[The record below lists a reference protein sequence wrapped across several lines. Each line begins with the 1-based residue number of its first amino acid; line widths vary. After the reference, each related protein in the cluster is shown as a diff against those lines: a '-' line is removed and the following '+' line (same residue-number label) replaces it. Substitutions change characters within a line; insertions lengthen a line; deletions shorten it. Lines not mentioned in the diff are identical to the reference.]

1 MHLKISSLH
10 IHTERQQWKIFLT
23 IDEHGLK
30 IARNSVFNYHLL
42 QVGRQTAIKNSVSM
56 IFFLSLSKVVFF
68 DRPAMT
74 IAVDMGRKATKTTTT
89 TTKLTFLI
97 AAYLSGVI

>member
-10 IHTERQQWKIFLT
+10 IHTERQQSKIFLT

-30 IARNSVFNYHLL
+30 IARNSVFNYHLS

-56 IFFLSLSKVVFF
+56 IFFSKFVYSVNVFDCSLSIRC
-68 DRPAMT
+68 DI
-74 IAVDMGRKATKTTTT
+74 IAFTLLNNVSEY
-89 TTKLTFLI
+89 I
-97 AAYLSGVI
+97 